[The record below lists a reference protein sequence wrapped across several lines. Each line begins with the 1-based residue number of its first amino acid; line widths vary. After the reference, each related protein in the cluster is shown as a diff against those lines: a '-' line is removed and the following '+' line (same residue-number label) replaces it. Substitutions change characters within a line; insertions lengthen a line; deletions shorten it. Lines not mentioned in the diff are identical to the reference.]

1 MRLPA
6 VLDGFDRG
14 FDRGLK
20 LGEIADTRRKV
31 EDEPKDLK
39 DIKDEPR
46 DVKIKKK
53 KARRRWLWFGLVGA
67 LVIDRRNLSR
77 DGDLDYVHV
86 HPVYRTFFLADGT
99 LNLMY
104 I

>member
-14 FDRGLK
+14 LQP
-20 LGEIADTRRKV
+20 GEIADIRRKV
-31 EDEPKDLK
+31 EDKPKDLK
-39 DIKDEPR
+39 NVKDEPE
-46 DVKIKKK
+46 DVKIRKK
-53 KARRRWLWFGLVGA
+53 KARRRLLCFGLVGA

-86 HPVYRTFFLADGT
+86 HRVYRTFFLADGT
-99 LNLMY
+99 LNLMN